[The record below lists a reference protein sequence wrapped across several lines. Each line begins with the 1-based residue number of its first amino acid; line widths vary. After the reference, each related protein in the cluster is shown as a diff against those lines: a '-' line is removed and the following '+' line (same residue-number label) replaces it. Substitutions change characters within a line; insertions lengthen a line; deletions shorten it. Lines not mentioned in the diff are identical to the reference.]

1 MRREDGERDRET
13 KRESF
18 NVKLASE
25 DSAMQ
30 NCNSLQTATLVDKC
44 VIAVGKMNHV
54 VCRNHGRMDG
64 VDGGYA
70 ETMGAWMVW
79 MVGGAGWRWGVS
91 KCHNHGHLKSRPQI
105 QTTNAET

>member
-64 VDGGYA
+64 VDGGGSGV
-70 ETMGAWMVW
+70 E
-79 MVGGAGWRWGVS
+79 VG
-91 KCHNHGHLKSRPQI
+91 CFEMP
-105 QTTNAET
+105 